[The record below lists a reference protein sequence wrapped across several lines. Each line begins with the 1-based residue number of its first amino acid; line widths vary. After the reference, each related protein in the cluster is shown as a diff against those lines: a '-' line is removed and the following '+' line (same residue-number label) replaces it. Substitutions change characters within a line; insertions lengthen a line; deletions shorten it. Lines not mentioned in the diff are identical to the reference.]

1 MKEKI
6 KNECMK
12 NPKEEVCGFL
22 LFERK
27 RTKLIPCENCAE
39 NKRVNFKISL
49 EDFVKT
55 KKRGEIFGIYH
66 SHVEGGSEFSEKDII
81 HSREIMLPYFLYSIK
96 LDRHNLLIPKTSK
109 SQSKSFKNF
118 LSRVKG
124 DYSVK

>member
-1 MKEKI
+1 
-6 KNECMK
+6 MK
-12 NPKEEVCGFL
+12 NPEEEVCGFL

-27 RTKLIPCENCAE
+27 RTKLVPCENCA
-39 NKRVNFKISL
+39 KDRRVNFKISF
-49 EDFVKT
+49 EDFIKT
-55 KKRGEIFGIYH
+55 RKRGEIFGIYH
-66 SHVEGGSEFSEKDII
+66 SHIEEDEEFSQKDII

-96 LDRHNLLIPKTSK
+96 SDRHNLLIPKTSK